1 MARSGSG
8 ESDEPLFAE
17 THALRRARIEELVVA
32 CPLHK
37 TKLDGT
43 PYFRRE
49 AVEAEIEA
57 ISDLSVPEL
66 ERRAALWPS
75 SASGF
80 ISPEALVY
88 LVRNLPDSA
97 HRDKLTGHLLGR
109 VVRRL
114 PSAADAGSHS
124 ESFTRMNIREDVRDR
139 FVDLLLSDRD
149 MYDDRLDY
157 YEVNFNHA
165 MAAARQDASNRHWTH
180 ENRTDELGSGEVE
193 ISASVEAA
201 VGNYDPFDADELDKK
216 NYRLLLDDA
225 IDSLP
230 ELQRRIVEMWR
241 QEIPIESK
249 DPLAISISNLLDK
262 SEKTIRTHRDKAFAS
277 LKLYL
282 ERKGRM

>member
-1 MARSGSG
+1 VVR
-8 ESDEPLFAE
+8 PL
-17 THALRRARIEELVVA
+17 R
-32 CPLHK
+32 K

-43 PYFRRE
+43 FYFRRE

-57 ISDLSVPEL
+57 VSGLSVTEL

-80 ISPEALVY
+80 IAPEVLVY
-88 LVRNLPDSA
+88 LVRNLPDSV
-97 HRDKLTGHLLGR
+97 HRDKLTCHLLGR

-114 PSAADAGSHS
+114 PSVAEAGSHS
-124 ESFTRMNIREDVRDR
+124 ESLTRMNIREDVRDR

-149 MYDDRLDY
+149 AYDDRLDY

-165 MAAARQDASNRHWTH
+165 LATARTDSSNRHWKH
-180 ENRTDELGSGEVE
+180 ENRSDELGSGEVE
-193 ISASVEAA
+193 ISEWVETA

-216 NYRLLLDDA
+216 NYRLLLEDA
-225 IDSLP
+225 IESLP
-230 ELQRRIVEMWR
+230 KLQRRIVEMWR

-249 DPLAISISNLLDK
+249 DPSAISISKVLDK

-277 LKLYL
+277 LRLRL
-282 ERKGRM
+282 ERKGKM

>member
-1 MARSGSG
+1 VAR
-8 ESDEPLFAE
+8 PL
-17 THALRRARIEELVVA
+17 R
-32 CPLHK
+32 K

-43 PYFRRE
+43 PYYRRE
-49 AVEAEIEA
+49 AVEAEIQE
-57 ISDLSVPEL
+57 LSSLNITEL

-75 SASGF
+75 TASGF
-80 ISPEALVY
+80 VSPEALMY
-88 LVRNLPDSA
+88 FVRDLQDGA
-97 HRDKLTGHLLGR
+97 HRDKLTKHLLAR

-114 PSAADAGSHS
+114 PLVADAGSHT
-124 ESFTRMNIREDVRDR
+124 ESLTRMNIREDVRDR

-149 MYDDRLDY
+149 TYDDRLDY

-165 MAAARQDASNRHWTH
+165 IAAARQDASNRHWTH
-180 ENRTDELGSGEVE
+180 ENKIDELGSGELE
-193 ISASVEAA
+193 ISEWVEAA

-249 DPLAISISNLLDK
+249 NPSVHSISKALGK
-262 SEKTIRTHRDKAFAS
+262 TEKTIRTHRDKAFAS
-277 LKLYL
+277 MKLRL
-282 ERKGRM
+282 EGARRM